1 MSSVK
6 LTYGREEG
14 GEEGEGARSD
24 GGEKAWSSRK
34 CRAWAVQGSRKGV
47 GGGCGEAPDC
57 LTKAINPEGLSGGPA
72 NPSLGSN
79 LPVPS
84 QASYFQQQ

>member
-1 MSSVK
+1 MRDNKSGEGGAFGID
-6 LTYGREEG
+6 GREG
-14 GEEGEGARSD
+14 GDRGLESAGRGRCR
-24 GGEKAWSSRK
+24 GVEKGW
-34 CRAWAVQGSRKGV
+34 